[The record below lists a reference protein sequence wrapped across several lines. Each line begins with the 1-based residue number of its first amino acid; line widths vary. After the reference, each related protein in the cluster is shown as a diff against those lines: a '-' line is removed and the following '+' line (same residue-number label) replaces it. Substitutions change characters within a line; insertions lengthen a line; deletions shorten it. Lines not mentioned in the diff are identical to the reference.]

1 MYLIEYLPLSR
12 KRISKIVRATS
23 NLMNRPLFVI
33 VDKVIREI
41 KFPKIPSASTDIM
54 ETPATQNRKEVT
66 EIKEKVMKIQLQ
78 YLTRIFDGFLIGTWN

>member
-1 MYLIEYLPLSR
+1 
-12 KRISKIVRATS
+12 
-23 NLMNRPLFVI
+23 MNRPLFVI

-66 EIKEKVMKIQLQ
+66 EIKEEVMKIQLQ
-78 YLTRIFDGFLIGTWN
+78 YLTIIFDEFLIGTWN

>member
-1 MYLIEYLPLSR
+1 
-12 KRISKIVRATS
+12 
-23 NLMNRPLFVI
+23 MNRPLFVI

-66 EIKEKVMKIQLQ
+66 EIKEKNHVNRIIV
-78 YLTRIFDGFLIGTWN
+78 TRIFDGFSTRTWTLRWTWVDGNKYIIE

>member
-1 MYLIEYLPLSR
+1 
-12 KRISKIVRATS
+12 
-23 NLMNRPLFVI
+23 MNRPRFVI

-66 EIKEKVMKIQLQ
+66 EIKEKVTFELRWTW
-78 YLTRIFDGFLIGTWN
+78 LDGNKFIIEYVKP

>member
-1 MYLIEYLPLSR
+1 
-12 KRISKIVRATS
+12 
-23 NLMNRPLFVI
+23 MNRPLFVI

-66 EIKEKVMKIQLQ
+66 EIKEKVTFELRWTW
-78 YLTRIFDGFLIGTWN
+78 LDGNKFIIEYVKP

>member
-1 MYLIEYLPLSR
+1 
-12 KRISKIVRATS
+12 
-23 NLMNRPLFVI
+23 MNRPRFVI

-66 EIKEKVMKIQLQ
+66 EIKEKV
-78 YLTRIFDGFLIGTWN
+78 T

>member
-78 YLTRIFDGFLIGTWN
+78 YLTRIFDEFLIGTWN

>member
-1 MYLIEYLPLSR
+1 
-12 KRISKIVRATS
+12 
-23 NLMNRPLFVI
+23 MNRPLFVI

>member
-1 MYLIEYLPLSR
+1 MHLIEYLPLSK
-12 KRISKIVRATS
+12 KRISKIVRVTS

-41 KFPKIPSASTDIM
+41 KFPKRPSASTDIM

-66 EIKEKVMKIQLQ
+66 EIKEKGHINITMVFCYQNCSDL
-78 YLTRIFDGFLIGTWN
+78 L

>member
-1 MYLIEYLPLSR
+1 
-12 KRISKIVRATS
+12 
-23 NLMNRPLFVI
+23 MNRPLFVI

-66 EIKEKVMKIQLQ
+66 ENLKKKSHGNIIII
-78 YLTRIFDGFLIGTWN
+78 TIIFDGFSIETWNWSKVRPF

>member
-1 MYLIEYLPLSR
+1 
-12 KRISKIVRATS
+12 
-23 NLMNRPLFVI
+23 MNRPLFVI

-66 EIKEKVMKIQLQ
+66 ENLKKNHGNIIII
-78 YLTRIFDGFLIGTWN
+78 TIIFDGFSIGTWN

>member
-66 EIKEKVMKIQLQ
+66 EIKEEVMKIQLQ
-78 YLTRIFDGFLIGTWN
+78 YLTIIFDEFLIGTWN